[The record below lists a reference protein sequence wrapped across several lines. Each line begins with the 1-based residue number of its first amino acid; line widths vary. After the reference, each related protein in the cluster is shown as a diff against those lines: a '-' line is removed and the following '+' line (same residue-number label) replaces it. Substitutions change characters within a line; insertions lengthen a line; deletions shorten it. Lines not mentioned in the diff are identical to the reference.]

1 MKPITKFTPLWMGM
15 VLLITLCFTSCR
27 NDKEDER
34 IPINLKGAAAQV
46 NEGSEVVIRLTL
58 AKSAKKD
65 EYVTLSVSSSTAGF
79 GTDYGIDDLLF
90 LEEEFSVLIP
100 KDSTGASVALHALPD
115 FEQESD
121 EKITFTINRTSDGLL
136 AGDQKTL
143 TVTIVDVENYPD
155 ENRAISFDGVDDYI
169 DLGNIYDN
177 VTLPVTIS
185 VWVWVDPNVPKGS
198 LPIIDSQDGLPYYN
212 GFSLITSNISHVG
225 VQYGDGQGENSEHYR
240 RAKSALFNP
249 VAGRWVNMTGV
260 MRSATDMSC
269 YLNGIDMGGTYAG
282 SSDLPLKSNSP
293 QENAK
298 VGILFNNGRTLHFQ
312 GKLDELRIWNRA
324 LAEAEIQ
331 KFMITKLDHSAPGLI
346 GYWDFNES
354 TGDAVIDKS
363 ASKFNGTLKN
373 SPSRVASEVP
383 VK

>member
-1 MKPITKFTPLWMGM
+1 MKLAAKFKPLWMGT
-15 VLLITLCFTSCR
+15 LLFITLSFTACKDDE
-27 NDKEDER
+27 NDDK
-34 IPINLKGAAAQV
+34 IPVNLKDATVQV
-46 NEGSEVVIRLTL
+46 NEEEEIGIRLTL
-58 AKSAKKD
+58 DKSATKD
-65 EYVTLSVSSSTAGF
+65 EYVTLSVTSPAAVF
-79 GTDYGIDDLLF
+79 GTDYGVDDLLF
-90 LEEEFSVLIP
+90 LDKEFSVLIP
-100 KDSTGASVALHALPD
+100 KDSAGATVTLHALAD
-115 FEQESD
+115 FEKESE
-121 EKITFTINRTSDGLL
+121 EKITFTINRISDGLSV
-136 AGDQKTL
+136 GDRKTL
-143 TVTIVDVENYPD
+143 IATIVDVENYPD

-185 VWVWVDPNVPKGS
+185 VWVWVDPNVPDGS

-225 VQYGDGQGENSEHYR
+225 VQYGDGQGENSEYYR

-249 VAGRWVNMTGV
+249 VTGRWVNLTGV

-269 YLNGIDMGGTYAG
+269 YLNGVDMGGTYAG
-282 SSDLPLKSNSP
+282 SSNSPLKSNSP

-298 VGILFNNGRTLHFQ
+298 VGILSNNGRTIHFQ

-324 LAEAEIQ
+324 LTEAEVQ
-331 KFMITKLDHSAPGLI
+331 KFMITKLDSSAPGLI
-346 GYWDFNES
+346 GYWDFNEA